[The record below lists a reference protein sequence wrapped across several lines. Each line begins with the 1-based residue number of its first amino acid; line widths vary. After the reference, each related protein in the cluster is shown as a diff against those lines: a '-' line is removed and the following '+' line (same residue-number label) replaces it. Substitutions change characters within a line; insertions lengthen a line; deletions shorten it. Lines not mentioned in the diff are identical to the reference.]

1 MADPSTDDKQRFR
14 NIARSKFE
22 DATRACVAKALAMSL
37 GRPSINLILAGE
49 LIRLGAA
56 FAIRLGA
63 NEDGVASMARGCYA
77 DAQDLMRAPP
87 SGLF

>member
-1 MADPSTDDKQRFR
+1 MAGSSTDKQRFR

-22 DATRACVAKALAMSL
+22 DATQACVPKANAMSL
-37 GRPSINLILAGE
+37 GQPSINLILAGE

-56 FAIRLGA
+56 FAIKLGA

-77 DAQDLMRAPP
+77 EAQDLLRAAP

>member
-1 MADPSTDDKQRFR
+1 MAGSSTDKQRFR

-22 DATRACVAKALAMSL
+22 DATQACVANALAMSL
-37 GRPSINLILAGE
+37 TQPSTNLILAGE

-63 NEDGVASMARGCYA
+63 NEDGVAGMARGCYA
-77 DAQDLMRAPP
+77 EAQDLVRAPP
-87 SGLF
+87 

>member
-1 MADPSTDDKQRFR
+1 MAASSTDRQRFR
-14 NIARSKFE
+14 EIARSKFE
-22 DATRACVAKALAMSL
+22 DATQACVAKAHAMSL
-37 GRPSINLILAGE
+37 GQPSINLILAGE

-63 NEDGVASMARGCYA
+63 NEDGVASLARGCYA
-77 DAQDLMRAPP
+77 EAQALVRSPP